1 MNYNT
6 EIEKLI
12 EQGRYFEARSKS
24 ENALKLSQDLRLKQ
38 LYALALS
45 KSGAPEA
52 ALNFIDPVYA
62 QLPDDPE
69 SAGIMGSI
77 CKELFKK
84 NQSNSY
90 AIRSRDTYLK
100 NFIATKNYY
109 TGINAAS
116 MSAMAGQ
123 LSKSREI
130 AAEVILLLEGK
141 AMDFWTLA
149 TLGEAYMLM
158 KNKPKAAEYYVQAR
172 KDAGKD
178 WGKITS
184 VHNQLW
190 LLNHFLPVPN
200 EILKLFNPPRVV
212 AFVGHMIDHPQ
223 RKEPRFP
230 LSIEQKIKEAIL
242 HSIRSLNVQIG
253 YCSLACGG
261 DILFAEA
268 MAEEG
273 REVNIFLPFEKSD
286 FIKTS
291 IQFAGENWVS
301 RFNALL
307 DKFRVTYITN
317 EPYGGFDDIFPFQT
331 KIIFGA
337 ATLRSESYH
346 DEPALLTVLSDVDL
360 KRKEGGTRDTIRLWP
375 FPNHYSNIN
384 PDMFVTDRS
393 ILVPQGEINYEI
405 ETTMINRPVLYLAYT
420 DLSGVTSAARE
431 KIFNY
436 NRGDGD
442 ESGSLLIK
450 EPDHAA
456 LLAAFTTESA
466 SIEFVRFVVESVKP
480 LRNKGSY
487 KISLHAGPVYMES
500 IEDSK
505 GKRLSGKTVQH
516 VKEMSK
522 LTTTGSVFASD
533 YFAALLA
540 LEGKIFSI
548 DFGGVI
554 EILEGRQMA
563 TVYKVSFKT
572 SQSV

>member
-1 MNYNT
+1 LT
-6 EIEKLI
+6 ETTSKIEKLI
-12 EQGRYFEARSKS
+12 EQGRYFEARAKAES
-24 ENALKLSQDLRLKQ
+24 ALVQSQDLRLKQ

-45 KSGAPEA
+45 KSGVPEA
-52 ALNFIDPVYA
+52 ALEFMEPLYA
-62 QLPDDPE
+62 QFPDDPE

-84 NQSNSY
+84 NQSNSF

-100 NFIATKNYY
+100 NFTTTKNYY

-130 AAEVILLLEGK
+130 AIEIISMLAGK
-141 AMDFWTLA
+141 AVDFWSLA
-149 TLGEAYMLM
+149 TLGESYMLS
-158 KNKPKAAEYYVQAR
+158 KNKPKALESYVLAR
-172 KDAGKD
+172 KAAGKD

-200 EILKLFNPPRVV
+200 DILKLFSPPRVV

-273 REVNIFLPFEKSD
+273 REVNIFLPFAKSD

-291 IQFAGENWVS
+291 VEFAGNDWVN
-301 RFNALL
+301 RFDALL
-307 DKFRVTYITN
+307 ERFPVNYLSH
-317 EPYGGFDDIFPFQT
+317 ESYEGFDDIFPFQT

-346 DEPALLTVLSDVDL
+346 DEPTLLTVLSDVDL
-360 KRKEGGTRDTIRLWP
+360 QRKEGGTRHTVGLWP
-375 FPNHYSNIN
+375 FPKHYSNIN
-384 PDMFVTDRS
+384 PDIFVTDKT
-393 ILVPQGEINYEI
+393 ILTTPGEGKPALPKS
-405 ETTMINRPVLYLAYT
+405 TLNRPVLYLAYF
-420 DLSGVTSAARE
+420 DLSEVSAKE
-431 KIFNY
+431 KILNY
-436 NRGDGD
+436 HKEDID
-442 ESGSLLIK
+442 EMGTYMIY
-450 EPDHAA
+450 EPDNSA

-466 SIEFVRFVVESVKP
+466 AIEFVRYVTEVMKS
-480 LRNKGSY
+480 LRNPSF
-487 KISLHAGPVYMES
+487 KISLHAGPAYIES
-500 IEDSK
+500 IENSNE
-505 GKRLSGKTVQH
+505 KRLTGKTIQQ
-516 VKEMSK
+516 VKEMNAFTAKASIF
-522 LTTTGSVFASD
+522 SSAQFAT
-533 YFAALLA
+533 LLA
-540 LEGKIFSI
+540 LEGKMFTIDYAGIFVLPSDQQKMFI
-548 DFGGVI
+548 
-554 EILEGRQMA
+554 
-563 TVYKVSFKT
+563 FKIAFN
-572 SQSV
+572 SKQG